1 VGGALTYAWESPWD
15 GPADFTQSQSSSP
28 QQPETETET
37 ETGAYVGLV
46 PEYIKVNWMCT
57 Y

>member
-37 ETGAYVGLV
+37 ETGAYVGLI